1 MDVSV
6 IIGGS
11 AGIGQAAAVEI
22 ARRGAAVIVTYR
34 SHPEGAAE
42 VVTQI
47 EQQGGR
53 AAALALDVADVASF
67 PVFRERVSEVLAGWG
82 EERITSL
89 VNNAGVGAATTIEDA
104 TEEFWDR
111 LHRILLKAPFFLTKE
126 LLPLI
131 ADGGAIVNTTST
143 STHSTGLSVGYSVYG
158 AMKGGLVV
166 LTRYLAKELAP
177 RGIRVNSVSPGVT
190 RTRLGDDAFTRFP
203 EIIPDLAARVALGR
217 IGEPE
222 DVGKV
227 IAFLTSRDA
236 GWITGQDIEA
246 SGGHDL

>member
-1 MDVSV
+1 MDVSL

-34 SHPEGAAE
+34 SHPEGAQE
-42 VVTQI
+42 VVAQI
-47 EQQGGR
+47 QEQGGR
-53 AAALALDVADVASF
+53 AAALALDVADIASF
-67 PVFRERVSEVLAGWG
+67 PAFRERVSEVLAGWG
-82 EERITSL
+82 EEQITSL

-104 TEEFWDR
+104 TEEFWNR
-111 LHRILLKAPFFLTKE
+111 MQGILLKAPFFLTKE
-126 LLPLI
+126 FLPLI
-131 ADGGAIVNTTST
+131 ADGGSIVNTTST
-143 STHSTGLSVGYSVYG
+143 STHSTGLAVGYSVYG

-190 RTRLGDDAFTRFP
+190 RTRLGDDAFARFP

-227 IAFLTSRDA
+227 IAFLTSSDA